1 MDYKIEKNDNQLN
14 ISVNGRV
21 DTTTVA
27 ELENGIFDQLND
39 DVESVVMDLQ
49 NLEYIS
55 SAGLRLLLKLQK
67 KMNANK
73 GQFTVTNT
81 NAFVSEILSM
91 TGFNEIINIK

>member
-1 MDYKIEKNDNQLN
+1 MDFNIEKKDNNLN
-14 ISVNGRV
+14 ITVNGRV

-27 ELENGIFDQLND
+27 ELENGVFEQLTD
-39 DVESVVMDLQ
+39 DVDNVVMDLE

-67 KMNANK
+67 KMNATK